1 MAVHRS
7 DTAYRAMPP
16 WTEVEA
22 TLDVVCKLCE
32 RLDDVFPVAELDVV
46 VVGIFH
52 QVSACRVL
60 LYRCLPTAGSWRC
73 QQNSPRAWLG
83 TKRSCKERALSGP
96 GSSWME
102 LSGVAMHISSHACVG

>member
-7 DTAYRAMPP
+7 DTAQRAMPP

-22 TLDVVCKLCE
+22 SLDVVCKLCE

-52 QVSACRVL
+52 QARGTRAWPLSSAGCF
-60 LYRCLPTAGSWRC
+60 PTWSGPAGGASKRC
-73 QQNSPRAWLG
+73 QQRSPCALL
-83 TKRSCKERALSGP
+83 RSERAHT
-96 GSSWME
+96 SS
-102 LSGVAMHISSHACVG
+102 VR